1 MITPKLLER
10 LPHQTLVNRA
20 TLARFMSKA
29 AGDFR
34 DRGAAVAIFPN
45 HGRRSVQ
52 AVRLMSLLVIDQ
64 QFICELAHDQFC
76 FACLWKILHLLHSFK
91 VWTTARCDSFLL
103 HVHSERS
110 ARSHSRRCPDSAADS
125 RSIQRAQ
132 TLCCTQP
139 ERMHLPGLHPALPD
153 SFHRCRS
160 R

>member
-91 VWTTARCDSFLL
+91 VWTTAKCDSVNQGYRVHHCCACRGQASCLPFL
-103 HVHSERS
+103 SS
-110 ARSHSRRCPDSAADS
+110 A
-125 RSIQRAQ
+125 
-132 TLCCTQP
+132 L
-139 ERMHLPGLHPALPD
+139 
-153 SFHRCRS
+153 
-160 R
+160 